1 MIPSCSP
8 SASGSRG
15 RMRPS
20 SAPEQTNDSASA
32 TSAPGADTAR
42 TRNPAT
48 VGPATNENARL
59 PFRSELA
66 STKRSRGTIVWKSD
80 ASETL
85 NSTERAP
92 APNAT
97 A

>member
-1 MIPSCSP
+1 
-8 SASGSRG
+8 
-15 RMRPS
+15 MRPR
-20 SAPEQTNDSASA
+20 SAPEQRNDNAST
-32 TSAPGADTAR
+32 TSTPGADTAR
-42 TRNPAT
+42 TRKPAT

-59 PFRSELA
+59 PLRSELA

-85 NSTERAP
+85 NRTERAP

-97 A
+97 P